1 MSEYPAIT
9 EPRPDP
15 DTTLKVL
22 QELKETV
29 EIITGQRGLRD
40 RSIEGRI
47 TKIERDIEAM
57 IARIRAL
64 E

>member
-1 MSEYPAIT
+1 MSEYPTIT

-15 DTTLKVL
+15 DTMLKVA

-47 TKIERDIEAM
+47 AKIESDIEAM